1 LNELSEPL
9 LNINPE
15 LTFSAANS
23 VALLGWVGLAVSPRS
38 ARWSPAVWRV
48 TGRVLPLAFALIYA
62 TLLLA
67 AEPTGGNFN
76 SLAGVQRL
84 FSSPH
89 ALTAGWV
96 HYLAF
101 DLFVGSWI
109 AERAAALQLPHWQVL
124 PTLALTFL
132 FGPLGYAAFIG
143 LRALRRP
150 RSLRWQAATSH
161 EIAP

>member
-1 LNELSEPL
+1 MTLQPD
-9 LNINPE
+9 
-15 LTFSAANS
+15 TVFSAAS
-23 VALLGWVGLAVSPRS
+23 TAALLAWLALAASPPS
-38 ARWSPAVWRV
+38 ARWAPAVQRV
-48 TGRVLPLAFALIYA
+48 TGRIVPLAMAVVYGA
-62 TLLLA
+62 MLLA
-67 AEPTGGNFN
+67 AEPTGGDFN

-109 AERAAALQLPHWQVL
+109 AQRAAALHLPHWQVL

-132 FGPLGYAAFIG
+132 FGPLGYAAFIA

-150 RSLRWQAATSH
+150 QSLRWPAAGPLDCLETT
-161 EIAP
+161 P

>member
-1 LNELSEPL
+1 MTLD
-9 LNINPE
+9 PE
-15 LTFSAANS
+15 QVFRAANS
-23 VALLGWVGLAVSPRS
+23 VALLGWLALAVSPPS
-38 ARWSPAVWRV
+38 ARWSPAVRRIA
-48 TGRVLPLAFALIYA
+48 GRGLPLALSAVYGA
-62 TLLLA
+62 LLLA

-76 SLAGVQRL
+76 TLAGVQRL

-109 AERAAALQLPHWQVL
+109 AERAAALKLPHWQVL

-150 RSLRWQAATSH
+150 QSLRWHAGAQETR
-161 EIAP
+161 P

>member
-1 LNELSEPL
+1 MSL
-9 LNINPE
+9 NPE
-15 LTFSAANS
+15 LVFSGAS
-23 VALLGWVGLAVSPRS
+23 SFALLGWLALAASPPS
-38 ARWSPAVWRV
+38 ARWAPAVWRV
-48 TGRVLPLAFALIYA
+48 TGRAMPLVFAAVYA
-62 TLLLA
+62 ALLLA

-76 SLAGVQRL
+76 SLAGVQKL

-109 AERAAALQLPHWQVL
+109 AQRAAALQLPHWQVL

-150 RSLRWQAATSH
+150 HSLRWTAAPVT
-161 EIAP
+161 ETTA

>member
-1 LNELSEPL
+1 MTL
-9 LNINPE
+9 NPE
-15 LTFSAANS
+15 IAFGIANSAA
-23 VALLGWVGLAVSPRS
+23 LLAWLGLACSPAS
-38 ARWSPAVWRV
+38 ARWSPAVWRL
-48 TGRVLPLAFALIYA
+48 TGRVLPLAFAALYA
-62 TLLLA
+62 ALLLA

-84 FSSPH
+84 FTSPH

-109 AERAAALQLPHWQVL
+109 AQRAAALQLPHWQVL

-150 RSLRWQAATSH
+150 QSLRGPAARITTRP
-161 EIAP
+161 EDTAP

>member
-1 LNELSEPL
+1 MAL
-9 LNINPE
+9 NPE
-15 LTFSAANS
+15 QVFSAANT
-23 VALLGWVGLAVSPRS
+23 VALIGWLALAGSPAS
-38 ARWSPAVWRV
+38 ARWSATVRQV
-48 TGRVLPLAFALIYA
+48 TGRVLPLGFAALYLV
-62 TLLLA
+62 LLLS

-109 AERAAALQLPHWQVL
+109 ATRAAALKLPHWQVL

-143 LRALRRP
+143 LRALCRP
-150 RSLRWQAATSH
+150 QSLRLRGATSQ
-161 EIAP
+161 ETQP